1 VERVEVLV
9 LGVEMVMVVD
19 DVLEYFALSF
29 AM

>member
-1 VERVEVLV
+1 MERVEVLV